1 MTVAQLKAKFPAD
14 LINSL
19 TESDDTVIGTLL
31 AEAATFVN
39 SIVQITDASLQEIH
53 KTSYVIYRLY
63 ERQGFEEQAQAYYDR
78 LMNALKTTTGI
89 AAAPKP
95 SSYYITAGTQVFTSA
110 ALDKW

>member
-19 TESDDTVIGTLL
+19 TDSDDTVIGTLL
-31 AEAATFVN
+31 TEASTFIN
-39 SIVQITDASLQEIH
+39 SIITISDTALQEIH

-78 LMNALKTTTGI
+78 LMSALKKTTDVETE
-89 AAAPKP
+89 PKA
-95 SSYYITAGTQVFTSA
+95 YYIEADDQVFTTSE
-110 ALDKW
+110 LDKW